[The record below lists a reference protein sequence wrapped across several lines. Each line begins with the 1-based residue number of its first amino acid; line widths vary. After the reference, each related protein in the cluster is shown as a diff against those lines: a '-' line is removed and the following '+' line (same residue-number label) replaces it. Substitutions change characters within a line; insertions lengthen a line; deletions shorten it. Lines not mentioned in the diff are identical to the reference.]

1 MNDILKHNYT
11 EGAINGDLF
20 IKSGKDI
27 FLDAT
32 IIEDVFTNGRMNI
45 KDFSMSNGVK
55 FALFEKS
62 NMDTNHSEKKR
73 EKTVRWIPQFE
84 CSPIRSLELIK

>member
-1 MNDILKHNYT
+1 MDNMKDILKHNST

-20 IKSGKDI
+20 IKSGKDV

-45 KDFSMSNGVK
+45 KDFSISNGVK

-62 NMDTNHSEKKR
+62 NMDEPFRGKNAKKLFDGFPNLNGFPYG
-73 EKTVRWIPQFE
+73 T
-84 CSPIRSLELIK
+84 LN

>member
-1 MNDILKHNYT
+1 MNNILKHNSA

-32 IIEDVFTNGRMNI
+32 IIEDGFTNGRMNI
-45 KDFSMSNGVK
+45 QDFSISNGVK
-55 FALFEKS
+55 FPLFEKS
-62 NMDTNHSEKKR
+62 IMDLNHLGKKR
-73 EKTVRWIPQFE
+73 EKN
-84 CSPIRSLELIK
+84 CLMDSPI